1 MDERLLN
8 ALCLADP
15 EPLSS
20 ETLCISGFPEVVDV
34 IPLIFLDKLIESSSS
49 WSRLSIRLP
58 LKSTYSNPNRT
69 HYRTTRQRCTI
80 EKEGYLFEFKFYI
93 VID

>member
-58 LKSTYSNPNRT
+58 LKSTYKSVLLESRVPRS
-69 HYRTTRQRCTI
+69 YIRIEI
-80 EKEGYLFEFKFYI
+80 EK
-93 VID
+93 